1 MGDALGKLG
10 IVPSSLLVQIV
21 NFGVL
26 FLILYF
32 FAYKRILKMLDDRS
46 QKIKESIDQTE
57 QIKNQ
62 AARAE
67 EETKRRIEAG
77 VKEGQDLLGRATRAA
92 EEVRQQSQQRAQ
104 DEAQAMIARARGE
117 IQRER
122 DEAVGALRQEFANLT
137 IAAAEKVIDRSL
149 DKKAHREMIDKV
161 LDEAGTFKG
170 GPATGG

>member
-77 VKEGQDLLGRATRAA
+77 IKEGQELLGRATRAA
-92 EEVRQQSQQRAQ
+92 EEARQQSQQRAQ
-104 DEAQAMIARARGE
+104 DEAQAMIVRARGE

-161 LDEAGTFKG
+161 LDEAGTLKG
-170 GPATGG
+170 GQATGG